1 MIFGAIAVLLVLGTL
16 GECAVASAAALG
28 ALRKLDEDE
37 RDALR

>member
-1 MIFGAIAVLLVLGTL
+1 VLLVLGTL
-16 GECAVASAAALG
+16 GECAVASAAALS